1 MNLAGREI
9 VLGVTGGIA
18 TYKACELTSRLRK
31 AGAQVYVIMTKN
43 ACQFVSPLTFETLSN
58 HPAVTDTFARPS
70 TWEVEHIALAKRA
83 DVFVIAPATANILA
97 KMAHGIADDMLSTTV
112 LATRAPILAAPAM
125 NTGMWE
131 NAATQ
136 ENAKI
141 LLRRGV
147 RFIGP
152 EGGFL
157 ACGDTGAGRMSEPGE
172 IFNAIAEILNPK
184 QDLKGLHVVVTA
196 GPTVEK
202 IDPVR
207 YISNRSSGKMGYAI
221 AEAAAKRGAAVTL
234 VTGPTR
240 LPIPQGVKDVPI
252 QSTQDLL
259 EAMTA
264 CCPDADVVIQAAAP
278 ADFTPAQVASEKIKK
293 QGDGDLALTLRQTP
307 DVAAQVGRMK
317 KPGQTLVGFAAE
329 TNDVLQNAEG
339 KLSKK
344 NLDMIVAND
353 VTAPGAGFDVDTNIV
368 TFLTKEG
375 METLPCLPKTQVAEE
390 LRRYFGDRVYETVIP
405 RNVRLAEAPS
415 HGKPVTV
422 YDGSSKGARAYK
434 AAAAEF
440 LERQG

>member
-1 MNLAGREI
+1 MTLEGKTV

-18 TYKACELTSRLRK
+18 AYKACELTSRLRK

-43 ACQFVSPLTFETLSN
+43 ACQFVAPLTFETLSN
-58 HPAVTDTFARPS
+58 HPVVTDTFARPS

-136 ENAKI
+136 ENVK
-141 LLRRGV
+141 LLSARGV
-147 RFIGP
+147 RFVGP

-157 ACGDTGAGRMSEPGE
+157 ACGDTGAGRMSEPAQ
-172 IFNAIAEILNPK
+172 IFDAIAETLAPW
-184 QDLKGLHVVVTA
+184 QDMRGLRVVVTA

-221 AEAAAKRGAAVTL
+221 AEAAARRGADVTL
-234 VTGPTR
+234 VSGPTR
-240 LPIPQGVKDVPI
+240 LEIPQGAKAVSI

-278 ADFTPAQVASEKIKK
+278 ADFTPAAVADQKIKK
-293 QGDGDLALTLRQTP
+293 QGDGDLVLILRQTP
-307 DVAAQVGRMK
+307 DVAAYVGKMK
-317 KPGQTLVGFAAE
+317 HAGQTLVGFAAE

-339 KLSKK
+339 KLAKK

-368 TFLTKEG
+368 TFVTRNG
-375 METLPCLPKTQVAEE
+375 QETLPCLPKKLVADE
-390 LRRYFGDRVYETVIP
+390 LLDRVMKLREE
-405 RNVRLAEAPS
+405 N
-415 HGKPVTV
+415 
-422 YDGSSKGARAYK
+422 
-434 AAAAEF
+434 
-440 LERQG
+440 

>member
-1 MNLAGREI
+1 MILEGKTV

-18 TYKACELTSRLRK
+18 AYKACELTSRLRK

-43 ACQFVSPLTFETLSN
+43 ACQFVAPLTFETLSN
-58 HPAVTDTFARPS
+58 HPVVTDTFARPS

-136 ENAKI
+136 ENVK
-141 LLRRGV
+141 LLSARGV
-147 RFIGP
+147 RFVGP

-157 ACGDTGAGRMSEPGE
+157 ACGDTGAGRMSEPAQ
-172 IFNAIAEILNPK
+172 IFDAIAETLAPW
-184 QDLKGLHVVVTA
+184 QDMRGLRVVVTA

-221 AEAAAKRGAAVTL
+221 AEAAARRGADVTL
-234 VTGPTR
+234 VSGPTR
-240 LPIPQGVKDVPI
+240 LEIPQGAKAVSI

-278 ADFTPAQVASEKIKK
+278 ADFTPAAVADQKIKK
-293 QGDGDLALTLRQTP
+293 QGDGDLVLTLHQTP
-307 DVAAQVGRMK
+307 DVAAYVGKMK
-317 KPGQTLVGFAAE
+317 HAGQTLVGFAAE

-339 KLSKK
+339 KLAKK

-368 TFLTKEG
+368 TFVTRNG
-375 METLPCLPKTQVAEE
+375 QETLPCLPKKLVADE
-390 LRRYFGDRVYETVIP
+390 LLDRVMKLREE
-405 RNVRLAEAPS
+405 N
-415 HGKPVTV
+415 
-422 YDGSSKGARAYK
+422 
-434 AAAAEF
+434 
-440 LERQG
+440 